1 MGDVLGAR
9 RREFGAFLRSRRE
22 KLTPAEIGLPSG
34 ARRRTPGLR
43 REEVAIATG
52 IGTTWYT
59 WLEQGRDVKPSA
71 EVLERLADTL
81 KLSIPEKRHLYIIA
95 GRPLPTCTVPVR
107 EAVSPRLLRL
117 IDGFHLQPA
126 QIIGRRWDVLAW
138 NSAATAVFGD
148 YGALPAAERNV
159 VYQTFLNPERSQRM
173 EDWEDIARLVLGHFR
188 MDSARYFDDPG
199 FAGLIETLNVGSPAF
214 REWWPKRDVV
224 RLLSGTKHFHHPT
237 AGRLSFEYTSLSP
250 DDGSDMRILVYQPLD
265 EDDTVGKLGDLLQ
278 DMATRRELAATDA

>member
-1 MGDVLGAR
+1 MGDVLEAR

-117 IDGFHLQPA
+117 IDGEDKAKPLSDQQLSEHMAREGCPISRRTVAKYREELGIPSA
-126 QIIGRRWDVLAW
+126 SGRK
-138 NSAATAVFGD
+138 S
-148 YGALPAAERNV
+148 
-159 VYQTFLNPERSQRM
+159 
-173 EDWEDIARLVLGHFR
+173 
-188 MDSARYFDDPG
+188 
-199 FAGLIETLNVGSPAF
+199 
-214 REWWPKRDVV
+214 
-224 RLLSGTKHFHHPT
+224 
-237 AGRLSFEYTSLSP
+237 
-250 DDGSDMRILVYQPLD
+250 
-265 EDDTVGKLGDLLQ
+265 
-278 DMATRRELAATDA
+278 

>member
-1 MGDVLGAR
+1 MGDVLEAR

-34 ARRRTPGLR
+34 TRRRTPGLR
-43 REEVAIATG
+43 REEVAIVTG

-71 EVLERLADTL
+71 EVLERLASTL

-95 GRPLPTCTVPVR
+95 GRPLPNCAVPAR

-117 IDGFHLQPA
+117 IDGFQLQPA
-126 QIIGRRWDVLAW
+126 QIIGRRWDILAW
-138 NSAATAVFGD
+138 NSAATVVFGD
-148 YGALPAAERNV
+148 YATLPTAERNV
-159 VYQTFLNPERSQRM
+159 VHQTFLNSECSRRM
-173 EDWEDIARLVLGHFR
+173 ENWEEIAQSVLGHFR
-188 MDSARYFDDPG
+188 MDSARHFDDPG
-199 FAGLIETLNVGSPAF
+199 FAGLIETLNAGSPAF

-250 DDGSDMRILVYQPLD
+250 DDGSDMRMLVYQPLD
-265 EDDTVGKLGDLLQ
+265 EDDTPGKLADLLKGIA
-278 DMATRRELAATDA
+278 MRRELAATDG